1 MATYTAPLRDMRFVL
16 HELLDAGALAQLP
29 GYEQATPDLIDAVLE
44 AAATLSQEVL
54 FPLNLSGDREGC
66 TYENGVVRTPAGFKA
81 AYEQFAAGGWT
92 SLACDPAYGGQG
104 MPMLLSTVMEE
115 MVSSANLAFGM
126 YPGLSH
132 GAYRALHAHASEELK
147 ATYLGH
153 LVDGS
158 WSGTMCL
165 TEPHCGTDL
174 GLIRTRAEP
183 NGDGSYRVTGTKIFI
198 SAGEHDLTENIVHLV
213 LAKLP
218 GAPAGT
224 KGISLFLV
232 PKFLPTDD
240 GRPGARNGVLCG
252 SIEHKMGIHANAT
265 AVLNFEDARGWMVGA
280 ENSGMRSMFTMMNAA
295 RLAVGMQGLGI
306 AETAVQSASAYA
318 RDRRQGKSVARSNA
332 KETKSTDA
340 TPGSPVQA
348 ADPIIVHPDVRRMIL
363 ESRSMTEAGRALAYW
378 VGMELDRAEHHPD
391 AATRREADD
400 LVALLTP
407 VVKAALTDLGTEAA
421 NNAVQVLGGHGY
433 VHEWG
438 VEQLVRDARIAQIY
452 EGTNGIQALDL
463 VGRKLGQDTGRLL
476 RRFFHPVAAW
486 LEAHGEDE
494 ALAAYAG
501 PTAKAF
507 GRLQQATMTVAQRG
521 LSRPEEAAAAATDYL
536 RLFALVAMA
545 YMWCR
550 MAETARRAL
559 DPARGG
565 ANGETPFYE
574 TKLEVGRFF
583 MARVLPRHLTYFQG
597 VMAGSDTL
605 MRLPAEAF

>member
-16 HELLDAGALAQLP
+16 HELLDSGQLAELP
-29 GYEQATPDLIDAVLE
+29 GYEQATPDLVDAVLE
-44 AAATLSQEVL
+44 EAAKLAEGVL

-66 TYENGVVRTPAGFKA
+66 TYENGVVRTPAGFKE
-81 AYEQFAAGGWT
+81 AYAQFAAGGWT
-92 SLACDPAYGGQG
+92 SLSCDPAYGGQG
-104 MPMLLSTVMEE
+104 MPMLLGTVFEE
-115 MVSSANLAFGM
+115 MVSSSNLAFGM

-132 GAYRALHAHASEELK
+132 GAYRALHAHGSEELK
-147 ATYLGH
+147 ATYLTH

-165 TEPHCGTDL
+165 TEPQCGTDL
-174 GLIRTRAEP
+174 GLIRTKAEP
-183 NGDGSYRVTGTKIFI
+183 DGDGSYRITGTKIFI

-232 PKFLPTDD
+232 PKFLPTAD
-240 GRPGARNGVLCG
+240 GRPGPRNGVMCG
-252 SIEHKMGIHANAT
+252 SIEHKMGIHGNAT
-265 AVLNFEDARGWMVGA
+265 ALLNFDGAQGWLVGA
-280 ENSGMRSMFTMMNAA
+280 EHTGMRGMFTMMNAA
-295 RLAVGMQGLGI
+295 RLAVGMQGLGL
-306 AETAVQSASAYA
+306 AETATQSAAAYA
-318 RDRRQGKSVARSNA
+318 KDRRQGKSVARSDA

-340 TPGSPVQA
+340 SPGSPVA
-348 ADPIIVHPDVRRMIL
+348 ADPIIVHPDVRRMLL

-391 AATRREADD
+391 AAVRREADD

-407 VVKAALTDLGTEAA
+407 VVKAALTDLGSEAA

-433 VHEWG
+433 IHEWG

-507 GRLQQATMTVAQRG
+507 GRLQQATMTVASRG
-521 LSRPEEAAAAATDYL
+521 LARPEEAAAAATDYL
-536 RLFALVAMA
+536 RLFSLVAMA
-545 YMWCR
+545 FMWCR
-550 MAETARRAL
+550 MAETAQRKLGA
-559 DPARGG
+559 G
-565 ANGETPFYE
+565 ANGEAPFYE
-574 TKLEVGRFF
+574 AKLEVGRFF
-583 MARVLPRHLTYFQG
+583 MARVLPRHSTYFQG
-597 VMAGSDTL
+597 VMAGGETL